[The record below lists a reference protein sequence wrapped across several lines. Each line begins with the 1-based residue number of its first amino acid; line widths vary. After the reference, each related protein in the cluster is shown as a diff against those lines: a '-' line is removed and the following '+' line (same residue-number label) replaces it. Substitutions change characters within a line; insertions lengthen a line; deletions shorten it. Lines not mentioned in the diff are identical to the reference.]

1 MCTEKSN
8 YLREKILIIPSLS
21 NSGPRVKV
29 QYFKF
34 LKHFKAKLFY
44 SHILLEIIMNLT
56 PQRTCWPLAIT
67 FPSFFP
73 SEMEY
78 LK

>member
-1 MCTEKSN
+1 MLSRFPGHFITLIFYLGRLYSSDMCTEKSN

-21 NSGPRVKV
+21 NLGPRVKV

-44 SHILLEIIMNLT
+44 SHILLEIIINLT
-56 PQRTCWPLAIT
+56 P
-67 FPSFFP
+67 
-73 SEMEY
+73 
-78 LK
+78 